1 VAQPFTSRPCAVA
14 VHFIDYMFV
23 GFSNLCVEG
32 FVTFAIMDRG
42 EEWLFECRVD
52 LYLLNEYTEYIDVV
66 N

>member
-1 VAQPFTSRPCAVA
+1 
-14 VHFIDYMFV
+14 MFV